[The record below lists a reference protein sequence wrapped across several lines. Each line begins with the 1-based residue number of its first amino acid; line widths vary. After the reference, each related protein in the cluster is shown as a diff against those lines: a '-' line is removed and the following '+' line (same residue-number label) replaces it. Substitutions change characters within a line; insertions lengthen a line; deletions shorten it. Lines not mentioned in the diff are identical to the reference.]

1 MWAVPKD
8 PLWLAE
14 ISATKK
20 GFFAIVS
27 SLRRNLDKRV
37 ESSCSYHILTAM
49 KVLLLSPS
57 PEKLLPRM
65 NLIDDEFVLF
75 NTEVNKQLIVDSGI
89 NLLISYNYRYIIKDE
104 VLQIPGLRALNLH
117 ASLLPF
123 NRGSHP
129 ILWAILD
136 GTPLGVT
143 IHQIDKGLD
152 TGPIVLQ
159 KEIQLVARNKSLRE
173 VYEKINTALIDIFC
187 TNWINLREGNYIP
200 IPQAGPGTYHRSA
213 IGHDFVSS
221 LEKSWDT
228 SVEEIPILYSNYLSG
243 ERK

>member
-1 MWAVPKD
+1 
-8 PLWLAE
+8 
-14 ISATKK
+14 
-20 GFFAIVS
+20 
-27 SLRRNLDKRV
+27 
-37 ESSCSYHILTAM
+37 M

-57 PEKLLPRM
+57 PEKLLPCI
-65 NLIDDEFVLF
+65 NSIDDEFVLL
-75 NTEVNKQLIVDSGI
+75 NTEVNKRFIVDSGI
-89 NLLISYNYRYIIKDE
+89 NLLISYNYRYIIENE
-104 VLQIPGLRALNLH
+104 VLQIPGLRSLNLH
-117 ASLLPF
+117 TSLLPF

-159 KEIQLVARNKSLRE
+159 KEIQFIAQNKSLRE
-173 VYEKINTALIDIFC
+173 VYEEINTALIDIFC
-187 TNWINLREGNYIP
+187 ANWINLRDGNYLP

-221 LEKSWDT
+221 LDKSWDT
-228 SVEEIPILYSNYLSG
+228 SVKDVAILYSNYLS
-243 ERK
+243 EKRK

>member
-1 MWAVPKD
+1 
-8 PLWLAE
+8 
-14 ISATKK
+14 
-20 GFFAIVS
+20 
-27 SLRRNLDKRV
+27 
-37 ESSCSYHILTAM
+37 M

-57 PEKLLPRM
+57 PEKLLPCI
-65 NLIDDEFVLF
+65 NSSDDEFVLL
-75 NTEVNKQLIVDSGI
+75 NTEVNKRFIVDSGI
-89 NLLISYNYRYIIKDE
+89 NLLISYNYRYIIENE

-117 ASLLPF
+117 TSLLPF

-143 IHQIDKGLD
+143 IHQIEKGLD

-159 KEIQLVARNKSLRE
+159 KEIQFIAQNKSLRE
-173 VYEKINTALIDIFC
+173 VYEEINTALIDIFC
-187 TNWINLREGNYIP
+187 TNWINLRDGNYIT

-221 LEKSWDT
+221 LDKSWDT
-228 SVEEIPILYSNYLSG
+228 SVKDVAILYSNYLS
-243 ERK
+243 EKRK

>member
-1 MWAVPKD
+1 
-8 PLWLAE
+8 
-14 ISATKK
+14 
-20 GFFAIVS
+20 
-27 SLRRNLDKRV
+27 
-37 ESSCSYHILTAM
+37 M

-57 PEKLLPRM
+57 PEKLLPCI
-65 NLIDDEFVLF
+65 NSSDDEFVLL
-75 NTEVNKQLIVDSGI
+75 NTEVNKRFIVDSGI
-89 NLLISYNYRYIIKDE
+89 NLLISYNYRYIIENE

-117 ASLLPF
+117 TSLLPF

-129 ILWAILD
+129 ILWAILG

-159 KEIQLVARNKSLRE
+159 KEIQFIAQNKSLRE
-173 VYEKINTALIDIFC
+173 VYEEINTALIDIFC
-187 TNWINLREGNYIP
+187 TNWINLRDGNYIT

-221 LEKSWDT
+221 LDKSWDT
-228 SVEEIPILYSNYLSG
+228 SVKDVAILYSNYLS
-243 ERK
+243 EKRK

>member
-1 MWAVPKD
+1 
-8 PLWLAE
+8 
-14 ISATKK
+14 
-20 GFFAIVS
+20 
-27 SLRRNLDKRV
+27 
-37 ESSCSYHILTAM
+37 M

-57 PEKLLPRM
+57 PEKLLPCI
-65 NLIDDEFVLF
+65 NSIDDEFVLL
-75 NTEVNKQLIVDSGI
+75 NTEVNKRFIVDSGI
-89 NLLISYNYRYIIKDE
+89 NLLISYNYRYIIENE

-117 ASLLPF
+117 TSLLPF

-143 IHQIDKGLD
+143 IHQIEKGLD

-159 KEIQLVARNKSLRE
+159 KEIQFIAQNKSLRE
-173 VYEKINTALIDIFC
+173 VYEEINTALVDIFC
-187 TNWINLREGNYIP
+187 TNWINLRDGNYIT

-221 LEKSWDT
+221 LHKSWDT
-228 SVEEIPILYSNYLSG
+228 SVKDVAILYSNYLS
-243 ERK
+243 EKRK